1 VRLDADDLALHDF
14 PSFRAEIPGTGLEL
28 GSACNRGRP
37 TVREAAGRMRLGCLR
52 LGDRDGRKVDRR
64 LHRVVDEVGQQQL
77 RRQRDDLND
86 VLRRTSRLSARLRT
100 PRRRP
105 YQRFR
110 SGAWQT

>member
-1 VRLDADDLALHDF
+1 
-14 PSFRAEIPGTGLEL
+14 
-28 GSACNRGRP
+28 
-37 TVREAAGRMRLGCLR
+37 
-52 LGDRDGRKVDRR
+52 
-64 LHRVVDEVGQQQL
+64 
-77 RRQRDDLND
+77 